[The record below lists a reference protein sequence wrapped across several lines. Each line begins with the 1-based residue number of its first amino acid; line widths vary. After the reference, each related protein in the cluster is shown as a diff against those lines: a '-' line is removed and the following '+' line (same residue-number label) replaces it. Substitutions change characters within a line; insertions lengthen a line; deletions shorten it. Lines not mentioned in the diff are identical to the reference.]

1 MNARKDDAA
10 SLSGAY
16 VLGALDEAEKARFE
30 AHLAESEESRHELTE
45 LADTAV
51 LLGMAVEPETPP
63 ASLKAS
69 IMAQLDSTPQLP
81 RITEQQQLPDVA
93 EFSGPAAAK
102 AQQRWFTRPANMLIA
117 AAAAVVLVVGGGA
130 VASSLLTNTEQQQAA
145 DQLAAINAADDS
157 QRAAAE
163 VAGGGTAT
171 LVWSEELGSAALM
184 VDDLEPLPSS
194 KVYELWYIDDNGAR
208 PAGTFS
214 VGDSGSTW
222 RVLDGQMAKG
232 DSVGVTIEPAG
243 GSPEP
248 TTNPIVAI
256 TSA

>member
-1 MNARKDDAA
+1 MTPRKDDAA

-16 VLGALDEAEKARFE
+16 VLNALDQAEKARFE
-30 AHLAESEESRHELTE
+30 SHLEESEESRHELTE
-45 LADTAV
+45 LTDTAV
-51 LLGMAVEPETPP
+51 LLGMAVDPETPP
-63 ASLKAS
+63 PSLKAS

-81 RITEQQQLPDVA
+81 RLTETKLPDVA

-117 AAAAVVLVVGGGA
+117 AAAAVLLVVGAGA
-130 VASSLLTNTEQQQAA
+130 VGSSLLSNTEQQQAA

-163 VAGGGTAT
+163 VVGGGTAT
-171 LVWSEELGSAALM
+171 LVWSEELASAAVM
-184 VDDLEPLPSS
+184 VDDFEPLPSS
-194 KVYELWYIDDNGAR
+194 KVYELWYIDSDGAR

-222 RVLDGQMAKG
+222 RVLDGEMAEG
-232 DSVGVTIEPAG
+232 DTVGVTIEPAG
-243 GSPEP
+243 GSKQP
-248 TTNPIVAI
+248 TTDPIVAI